1 MYHGNPI
8 RVLLTAVAMSVLA
21 LMGAGH
27 AAAAS
32 LRVCSD
38 ASTCYT
44 SIQAAIDA
52 ASEGDKV
59 MIAAGTYQG
68 SLSIGKN
75 VALQGTGAGET
86 TITQAGSQSV
96 ITIGSGVSVTIKGVT
111 VTGGYALVCT
121 IPPGGFPT
129 DAIPSGGGG
138 GINNSGTLTLAESA
152 VSGNRGF
159 LGGGIYNAGA
169 ATLYHSTVSEN
180 LQANCGT
187 PSDNDLGGNGIYNV
201 GTLTLRDSA
210 VSGNVGLVGGGIYN
224 AGIATL
230 KGSSVSGN
238 GAGFG
243 GGGIANR
250 GTVTLM
256 DSTVTGNDAIYVGG
270 GIYNFDQATL
280 TLRNSAVSSN
290 SATVGPG
297 GGIYNEGTATL
308 YESTVTSNRVV
319 YGLPGFGG
327 GIYNIGTVT
336 LRDSTVS
343 GNIPDDCV
351 GC

>member
-1 MYHGNPI
+1 MHNGNLI
-8 RVLLTAVAMSVLA
+8 RVLLTTVAMSVLA
-21 LMGAGH
+21 LMGAGQ

-32 LRVCSD
+32 LRVCSN
-38 ASTCYT
+38 ANKCYT
-44 SIQAAIDA
+44 SIQGAIDA

-68 SLSIGKN
+68 SLSIGKS
-75 VALQGTGAGET
+75 LTLHGAGASET
-86 TITQAGSQSV
+86 TITQAGSESV
-96 ITIGSGVSVTIKGVT
+96 ITIDSGVSVTIKGVT
-111 VTGGYALVCT
+111 VTRGYALTCT
-121 IPPGGFPT
+121 IPPGGSPL
-129 DAIPSGGGG
+129 DAIASGAGG

-152 VSGNRGF
+152 VHRNRGW

-180 LQANCGT
+180 LEANCGT
-187 PSDNDLGGNGIYNV
+187 PSDFNVGGSGIYNV
-201 GTLTLRDSA
+201 GTVTLSEST
-210 VSGNVGLVGGGIYN
+210 VSGNSAYLGGGIYN
-224 AGIATL
+224 TGIATL
-230 KGSSVSGN
+230 RGSSVSGN
-238 GAGFG
+238 GAWYG

-256 DSTVTGNDAIYVGG
+256 DSTVTGNGAIDRGA

-290 SATVGPG
+290 SLPAGLG

-308 YESTVTSNRVV
+308 YDSAVTSNNVV
-319 YGLPGFGG
+319 FGLGG
-327 GIYNIGTVT
+327 GIYNVGTLT

-343 GNIPDDCV
+343 GNIPNDCF

>member
-1 MYHGNPI
+1 MYHGNLI

-21 LMGAGH
+21 LLGAGQA

-38 ASTCYT
+38 ASKCYT
-44 SIQAAIDA
+44 SIQGAIDA

-68 SLSIGKN
+68 SLSIGKS
-75 VALQGTGAGET
+75 LTLRGAGASET
-86 TITQAGSQSV
+86 TITQAGSASV
-96 ITIGSGVSVTIKGVT
+96 ITIDSGVSVTIKGVT
-111 VTGGYALVCT
+111 VTGGYALTCT
-121 IPPGGFPT
+121 IPPGGSPL
-129 DAIPSGGGG
+129 DAIASGAGG

-152 VSGNRGF
+152 VHRNRGW

-169 ATLYHSTVSEN
+169 ATLYHITVSEN
-180 LQANCGT
+180 LEANCGT
-187 PSDNDLGGNGIYNV
+187 PSDFDKGGNGIYNV
-201 GTLTLRDSA
+201 GTITLNEST
-210 VSGNVGLVGGGIYN
+210 VSGNSAYLGGGIYN
-224 AGIATL
+224 TGIATL

-238 GAGFG
+238 GTWYGA
-243 GGGIANR
+243 GGIANR

-256 DSTVTGNDAIYVGG
+256 NSTVTGNDAIYVAG

-280 TLRNSAVSSN
+280 ILRNSAVSSN
-290 SATVGPG
+290 RVTGGNG
-297 GGIYNEGTATL
+297 GGIYNEGTASL
-308 YESTVTSNRVV
+308 YKSSVTSNHLVF
-319 YGLPGFGG
+319 YGSGG
-327 GIYNIGTVT
+327 GIYNLGTLT

-343 GNIPDDCV
+343 GNIPDDCF